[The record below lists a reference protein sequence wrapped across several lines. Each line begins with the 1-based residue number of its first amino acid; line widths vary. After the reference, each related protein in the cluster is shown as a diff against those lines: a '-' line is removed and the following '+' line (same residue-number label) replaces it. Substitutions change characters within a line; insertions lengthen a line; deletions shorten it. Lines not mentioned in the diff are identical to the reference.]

1 MDFYSKN
8 FQSTA
13 IEWFFY
19 KCCKFLNDFLQIMQ
33 IFSCIFA
40 KYADENLYATT
51 ASIERSA
58 FAFIIEFARHNGNDY
73 DATICIPGAITG
85 TTYIQ
90 SDSADQS
97 GRTSRR
103 NNQ

>member
-1 MDFYSKN
+1 MTLHNYAN
-8 FQSTA
+8 YFQ
-13 IEWFFY
+13 
-19 KCCKFLNDFLQIMQ
+19 CL
-33 IFSCIFA
+33 FA
-40 KYADENLYATT
+40 KYVDELQNLYATT
-51 ASIERSA
+51 VSIECAA

-97 GRTSRR
+97 ERTPRR
-103 NNQ
+103 NNR

>member
-1 MDFYSKN
+1 
-8 FQSTA
+8 
-13 IEWFFY
+13 
-19 KCCKFLNDFLQIMQ
+19 MQ
-33 IFSCIFA
+33 IFSCLFA
-40 KYADENLYATT
+40 KYADELQNLYATT

-97 GRTSRR
+97 GRTPRR
-103 NNQ
+103 NNRQLQQWAKDIDR